1 MSRTTEHV
9 TAIDFPNLLPAGNSE
24 NAKASQLMKIAQRS
38 PDRYRADTKQQQ
50 PGQHKTIN
58 KNQRRRTIAT
68 PTPTQNHLLSAE
80 DVAIEA
86 SKEQQRLV
94 ENKKNESLIAQ
105 LTNAKKAQERFDQE
119 REKSKEKKQKAEE
132 IQRIKQQQ
140 MEKREA
146 WIRRQHKALYYHA
159 GRGDLHALNQLWD
172 HVDRQVMLS
181 IIDKCI
187 DHDNQETVLLWAAEN
202 GRVAVVQWLVNRGCN
217 IYGTDAHGS
226 NVVLNACRKGK
237 IGCVKYL
244 FDKYKFAA
252 RLVVDS
258 YKNGMVIAAIQ
269 SGRADFLQFI
279 HEEFHLDLEKKNEL
293 RETPF
298 HIACAIGNIE
308 MCQYMLEQCVD
319 PAVLGYDKKNCYHYA
334 ASGNHLKVLEFL
346 HEHCPEI
353 DLRGLDRFGHSVLWH
368 CEHSEDQAQA
378 AKTVKTVQAML
389 KKC

>member
-38 PDRYRADTKQQQ
+38 PDRYMAETKQQ
-50 PGQHKTIN
+50 HHRTIN
-58 KNQRRRTIAT
+58 KNHRRRTIAT
-68 PTPTQNHLLSAE
+68 PTPTHNHLTSAE
-80 DVAIEA
+80 ELAIEA
-86 SKEQQRLV
+86 SKQQQRLL
-94 ENKKNESLIAQ
+94 ESKKNESLIAQ

-119 REKSKEKKQKAEE
+119 RKKSKEKKRKAEE

-140 MEKREA
+140 MENREA
-146 WIRRQHKALYYHA
+146 WIRRQHRALYYHA
-159 GRGDLHALNQLWD
+159 GRGDLNALNQLWA
-172 HVDRQVMLS
+172 HVDRTVMLS

-187 DHDNQETVLLWAAEN
+187 DPYNQETVLLWAAEN
-202 GRVAVVQWLVNRGCN
+202 GRVAVMQWLVNRGCN
-217 IYGTDAHGS
+217 IYSTDAHGN
-226 NVVLNACRKGK
+226 NVVMNACRKGK

-252 RLVVDS
+252 RLVKDS

-269 SGRADFLQFI
+269 SGRAEFLQFI
-279 HEEFHLDLEKKNEL
+279 HEEFNLDLEQRNEL

-298 HIACAIGNIE
+298 HIACAVGNIE
-308 MCQYMLEQCVD
+308 MCMYMLEQCVD

-334 ASGNHLKVLEFL
+334 ASGNHLQVLEFL

-353 DLRGLDRFGHSVLWH
+353 DLRGEDRFGHSVLWH
-368 CEHSEDQAQA
+368 CEHSDDQAQV